1 MPASSGKSIM
11 VFTSKDTETIL
22 KLGGSQSWRLRIEYA
37 RTAEYIFCARRIPHA
52 PTSLDD
58 MKLHRA
64 GFLVGRISDIVP
76 AIGYPGA
83 RRWLVE
89 FDEYAEIEIP
99 NAWPKKNRYPVRYN
113 PTEVFAGELEIDL
126 DELGFKK
133 SPPRDEDFCRNY
145 VDPGYKGN
153 EVKTVSSSASTND
166 ARPGLSIPEA
176 KEELAAFYSVPAEN
190 IEVTIKG

>member
-1 MPASSGKSIM
+1 MPKSSGKSIM

-22 KLGGSQSWRLRIEYA
+22 KLGGSQSWRLRIDYA
-37 RTAEYIFCARRIPHA
+37 KTAEYIICARRIPHA

-113 PTEVFAGELEIDL
+113 PTHIFTSELGIDL
-126 DELGFKK
+126 DELDFKK
-133 SPPRDEDFCRNY
+133 TPPRDEDFCRNY
-145 VDPGYKGN
+145 MDPGYKDKEG
-153 EVKTVSSSASTND
+153 KAPTSSASAD
-166 ARPGLSIPEA
+166 SARPGLSIPEA
-176 KEELAAFYSVPAEN
+176 KEELAVFYTVPVEN